1 MNGLSKLFT
10 LQDIFMRTIKPHS
23 QTGFAI
29 VEVLIA
35 TVVLAIG
42 FIELTRAFSNIS
54 SVAIRAVA
62 MTRASNLTHA
72 TMERVMSQ
80 NFDAKGNDAGD
91 YALVFDGTDD
101 YIDVGNVTTGIKTI
115 SFWVE
120 AGAISAHTDYVLDL
134 NGADY
139 IKIVNGEVTVNN
151 IDSPTYYINAVAGE
165 RTIATV
171 DSWYHVAVTTDT
183 GINASDVDIGR
194 VVTAAV
200 GDDEYFDGKIDEV
213 RLFNDVRT
221 APEILDYYNK
231 SFPGP
236 YAHGN
241 LKLYYKLNS
250 GSGSVIYDYSSSMV
264 HKTINSATWT
274 SQSSSWSATLGR
286 EGETIW
292 SKHNDVDDFHTISF
306 FDNDYAGLDAGTNN
320 FTDIGG
326 RVYVKYVSLN
336 KSSTPYTFD
345 NSGIPTD
352 YKQITVKVG
361 IPGTTDSTQLD
372 AIKSAKA
379 DQGYTLTFSP
389 YGI

>member
-1 MNGLSKLFT
+1 
-10 LQDIFMRTIKPHS
+10 MRIIKPHN

-54 SVAIRAVA
+54 SVAVRAVA

-91 YALVFDGTDD
+91 YALVFDGIND

-120 AGAISAHTDYVLDL
+120 ADAISTHTDYVLDL

-165 RTIATV
+165 RTIATI
-171 DSWYHVAVTTDT
+171 DAWYHVAITTDT

-274 SQSSSWSATLGR
+274 SQSSSWSSTFGR

-320 FTDIGG
+320 FTGMGG

-336 KSSTPYTFD
+336 KSDTPYTFD
-345 NSGIPTD
+345 NSDTPTD

-361 IPGTTDSTQLD
+361 IPGTADSTQLD